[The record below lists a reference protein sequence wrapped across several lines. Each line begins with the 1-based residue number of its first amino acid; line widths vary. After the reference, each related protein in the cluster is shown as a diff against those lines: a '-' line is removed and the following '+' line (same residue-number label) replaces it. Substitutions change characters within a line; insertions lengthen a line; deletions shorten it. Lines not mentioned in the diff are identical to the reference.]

1 MMKILVPM
9 VADLFH
15 WGHVN
20 FLERIK
26 NKYPN
31 STIIIGLISDKYV
44 ESYKRKPI
52 MTFTE
57 RYKVLKSCKYVD
69 EIVEYNLEKNFMEKN
84 NIDFLIH
91 ANYPE
96 ENNKYIKLFKVAS
109 EKYIR
114 FDYSQGIST
123 TDILNRILSRN

>member
-1 MMKILVPM
+1 MRILVPM

-20 FLERIK
+20 FLERIM

-52 MTFTE
+52 MTYLE

-109 EKYIR
+109 EKIYKI
-114 FDYSQGIST
+114 
-123 TDILNRILSRN
+123 